1 MDEQQH
7 KTILKQTFDAVADG
21 YDNEALRFF
30 PASAEHM
37 AAIFGLRGDE
47 HVLDVACGTGH
58 ASLAVA
64 RRLPKGRVTAVD
76 FSPAM
81 LEEARRKAA
90 SLKADNVTFLEGDM
104 QDLGFPHD
112 HFDAA
117 VCAFGIF
124 FALDM
129 DAQLAR
135 IVSAIRPGGRIM
147 ITNFQE
153 NYFHPLKELMGKRL
167 ASYGVQPPP
176 QTWKRIATEAGCR
189 ELFEKAGLADIRVE
203 KKNVGYYLNGV
214 EQWWDIIWNA
224 GFRRMVSQL
233 NPEKQEEFKREHL
246 QEVEELKTKD
256 GIWLDVGVLYTSG
269 RKAGN
274 K

>member
-1 MDEQQH
+1 MDDQQH
-7 KTILKQTFDAVADG
+7 KMILKQTFDAVADG
-21 YDNEALRFF
+21 YDNKSLRFF

-47 HVLDVACGTGH
+47 YILDVACGTGH
-58 ASLAVA
+58 ASLAIA
-64 RRLPKGRVTAVD
+64 RRLPHGRVTAVD

-81 LEEARRKAA
+81 LDEARRKAA
-90 SLKADNVTFLEGDM
+90 SLKADNIEFLERDM
-104 QDLGFPHD
+104 QDLGFPEH

-129 DAQLAR
+129 DTQLSH
-135 IVSAIRPGGRIM
+135 IVLAIKSGGRIM

-153 NYFHPLKELMGKRL
+153 SYFSPLKELMGKRL
-167 ASYGVQPPP
+167 VAYGVEPPP
-176 QTWKRIATEAGCR
+176 QTWKRIANEAGCR
-189 ELFEKAGLADIRVE
+189 ELFGKAGLTDICVE
-203 KKNVGYYLNGV
+203 KKNVGYYLSGA

-233 NPEKQEEFKREHL
+233 TPEKQEQFKREHL
-246 QEVEELKTKD
+246 QEVAAQRTGK

-269 RKAGN
+269 RKPAGL
-274 K
+274 

>member
-1 MDEQQH
+1 
-7 KTILKQTFDAVADG
+7 
-21 YDNEALRFF
+21 
-30 PASAEHM
+30 M
-37 AAIFGLRGDE
+37 AAIFGVRGDE

-58 ASLAVA
+58 ASLAIA
-64 RRLPKGRVTAVD
+64 RRLLQGRVTAVD

-81 LEEARRKAA
+81 LDEARRKAA
-90 SLKADNVTFLEGDM
+90 SLRVNNVTFLERDM
-104 QDLGFPHD
+104 QDLGFPD
-112 HFDAA
+112 GHFDAA

-129 DAQLAR
+129 DAQLSR
-135 IVSAIRPGGRIM
+135 IASATKSGGRIM

-153 NYFHPLKELMGKRL
+153 SYFSPLKELMGKRL
-167 ASYGVQPPP
+167 AAYGVQPPP

-203 KKNVGYYLNGV
+203 KKNVGYYLAGAA
-214 EQWWDIIWNA
+214 QWWDIIWNA
-224 GFRRMVSQL
+224 GFHRMVSQL
-233 NPEKQEEFKREHL
+233 SLEKQEQFKREHL
-246 QEVEELKTKD
+246 EEVEERKTKD

-269 RKAGN
+269 RKTDS

>member
-7 KTILKQTFDAVADG
+7 KTILRQTFDAVADG

-37 AAIFGLRGDE
+37 AAIFELRDDE

-58 ASLAVA
+58 ASLALA
-64 RRLPKGRVTAVD
+64 RKLPKGRVTAVD

-81 LEEARRKAA
+81 LDEARRKAA
-90 SLKADNVTFLEGDM
+90 ALKTDNITFLERDM
-104 QDLGFPHD
+104 QDLDFPD
-112 HFDAA
+112 NHFDAA
-117 VCAFGIF
+117 ICAFGIF
-124 FALDM
+124 FVLDM
-129 DAQLAR
+129 DAQLSR
-135 IVSAIRPGGRIM
+135 IVSTIRPGGRIM

-153 NYFHPLKELMGKRL
+153 SYFSPLKELMGKRL
-167 ASYGVQPPP
+167 AAYGVQPPP

-189 ELFEKAGLADIRVE
+189 ELFEKAGLTDIHVE
-203 KKNVGYYLNGV
+203 KKNVGYFLDTT

-224 GFRRMVSQL
+224 GFRRMVVQL
-233 NPEKQEEFKREHL
+233 PPEKQEQFKHEHL
-246 QEVEELKTKD
+246 EEVRKLKTKD
-256 GIWLDVGVLYTSG
+256 GIWLDVGVLYTNG
-269 RKAGN
+269 RKTES

>member
-7 KTILKQTFDAVADG
+7 KKILKQTFDAVADG
-21 YDNEALRFF
+21 YDNKALRFF

-37 AAIFGLRGDE
+37 AAIFGFRGDE

-58 ASLAVA
+58 ASLAIA
-64 RRLPKGRVTAVD
+64 QRLPTGRVTAVD

-81 LEEARRKAA
+81 LDEARRKAA
-90 SLKADNVTFLEGDM
+90 SIKTANITFLERDM
-104 QDLGFPHD
+104 HDLEFPD
-112 HFDAA
+112 NHFDAA

-124 FALDM
+124 FSLDM

-135 IVSAIRPGGRIM
+135 IAAAIRPGGRLM
-147 ITNFQE
+147 ISNFQE
-153 NYFHPLKELMGKRL
+153 TYFSPLKELMGKRL
-167 ASYGVQPPP
+167 NAYGVEPPP

-189 ELFEKAGLADIRVE
+189 ELFEKAGLTDIRVE
-203 KKNVGYYLNGV
+203 KKNVGYYLAGA

-224 GFRRMVSQL
+224 GFRRMVSRL
-233 NPEKQEEFKREHL
+233 SPDKQEQFKREHL
-246 QEVEELKTKD
+246 QEVEQQKTKD

-269 RKAGN
+269 RKM
-274 K
+274 